1 MKVEYNPRYARTGL
15 VKDEGDRPRRKVPR
29 GEKAR
34 GMVVRVAGAA
44 GVGGSDRARD

>member
-15 VKDEGDRPRRKVPR
+15 VKDEGGRPRRRVPR

-34 GMVVRVAGAA
+34 GLAVRVV
-44 GVGGSDRARD
+44 GVGGGDRARD